1 MDTLR
6 ASSFLRAFA
15 VLLPPTTF
23 EARSRAQELPAFES
37 HADKHAFSGLS
48 DEHVVRPTAFPLPLL
63 PLTDNEALPGKKRAL
78 THRLMLLP
86 LN

>member
-1 MDTLR
+1 
-6 ASSFLRAFA
+6 
-15 VLLPPTTF
+15 
-23 EARSRAQELPAFES
+23 
-37 HADKHAFSGLS
+37 
-48 DEHVVRPTAFPLPLL
+48 VVRPTAFPLPLL